1 MNYRHSILE
10 TFPIVKR
17 KDIAKHG
24 EFRTKRLILEVPD
37 AMQTAIET
45 GTRYRSPAQRS
56 GATL

>member
-1 MNYRHSILE
+1 MG
-10 TFPIVKR
+10 TFSGLLR
-17 KDIAKHG
+17 NDSAALG

>member
-1 MNYRHSILE
+1 MG
-10 TFPIVKR
+10 TFSGLLRI
-17 KDIAKHG
+17 DSAALG